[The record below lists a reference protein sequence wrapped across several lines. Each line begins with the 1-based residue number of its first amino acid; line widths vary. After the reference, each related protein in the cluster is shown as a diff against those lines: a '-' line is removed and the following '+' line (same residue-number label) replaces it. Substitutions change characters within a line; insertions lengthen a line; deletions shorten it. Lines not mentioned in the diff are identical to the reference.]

1 MARSASSSESS
12 ATALE
17 RSRLGCFA
25 AHVPTASLSRATD
38 LDFIAESTASSALH
52 RSSVDSASA
61 TASSSCHGHA
71 LVLALATAFSSLGTS
86 PGSRDPG
93 EMSRPRSEGS
103 KASARTAL
111 APSISW
117 SAVARLKHLDTSVL
131 SFAAPS
137 WVNGGLRS
145 ATLAALSMSASSRGT
160 AATSREPWS

>member
-17 RSRLGCFA
+17 RSRLGCVA

-103 KASARTAL
+103 KASAKGGPRAL
-111 APSISW
+111 
-117 SAVARLKHLDTSVL
+117 HLLERRRPAKTPGHERVEL
-131 SFAAPS
+131 RRALLGQRGFALGHL
-137 WVNGGLRS
+137 GG
-145 ATLAALSMSASSRGT
+145 A
-160 AATSREPWS
+160 